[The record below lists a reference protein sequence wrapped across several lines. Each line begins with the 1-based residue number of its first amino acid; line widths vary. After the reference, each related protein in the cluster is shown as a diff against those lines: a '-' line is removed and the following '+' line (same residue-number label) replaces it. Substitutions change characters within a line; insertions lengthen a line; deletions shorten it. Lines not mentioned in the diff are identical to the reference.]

1 MAIVEGSTTK
11 SGLLRAMAVLNFL
24 ADQAPETLGVSAIA
38 RALDLPKAV
47 AHRILKEFVIGRF
60 LSFDETSK
68 QYSLGARA
76 LTLGL
81 AALRTLDIPEAARP
95 YMEQLVEETGETST
109 LSMRQGWTRLY
120 IDQVVSPREVRM
132 TVSLGTQHALHAGSS
147 SKSILAALPAEEVE
161 DYLSHTELAL
171 ITPSTIVNRNE
182 LLNDL
187 REIQT
192 RGYAISMGERQVAAG
207 SVAAVIRDS
216 VGNVWGSISLC
227 GPRDRFDK
235 EACLRLGEMV
245 ARTASAISRDVGFH
259 ADKK

>member
-1 MAIVEGSTTK
+1 MAIVDEGTTK
-11 SGLLRAMAVLNFL
+11 SGLLRAMLVLNFL
-24 ADQAPETLGVSAIA
+24 ADEAPETLGVSAIA

-47 AHRILKEFVIGRF
+47 AHRILKEFVTGRF
-60 LSFDETSK
+60 LTFDETSK
-68 QYSLGARA
+68 QYSLGPRA
-76 LTLGL
+76 LRLGL

-147 SKSILAALPAEEVE
+147 SKSILAALPLEDVE
-161 DYLSHTELAL
+161 DYLLHTELAS
-171 ITPSTIVNRNE
+171 ITPSTIVSRE
-182 LLNDL
+182 ALTIDL
-187 REIQT
+187 QEIRT

-207 SVAAVIRDS
+207 SVAAAIFDS

-227 GPRDRFDK
+227 GPRDRFDAD
-235 EACLRLGEMV
+235 ACLRLGEMV
-245 ARTASAISRDVGFH
+245 SRTASAISRDVGYH
-259 ADKK
+259 AAK